1 MRVNCNISAI
11 IANNYLG
18 KGQKAANN
26 AIERL
31 SSGLKINHAE
41 DDAAGLAIAKK
52 MHTQI
57 KALKKANEN
66 GSAGVSVVQTAESAL
81 NELESMLQ
89 RARELAVQAGS
100 DAYSGEDKDAIRE
113 ELKKINDEID
123 RISTDTEY
131 NTMPLLDGTLSRRVY
146 PDVDGVDVISTTS
159 GVLAKKYEIS
169 LAAPAT
175 QASLTCTDFAGT
187 VTEQQAGF
195 MKINDALI
203 EIAEGDTFDDVYAK
217 LHEGC
222 LRANVAMDGTAT
234 PITFTNQNYGSAE
247 ELVIKFSNPDTAALF
262 GLAEEQTV
270 VGTDCEINLGA
281 GFSSTAKATA
291 EGQWVTIKDI
301 NNFEMKIEIT
311 DEMPVGTPCNL
322 NVTDIGTM
330 GIQIGANQGQQLII
344 DIPKINSHVLGMDQ
358 VNLGTSKCA
367 TESITKIDKAIEL
380 VSSARTNLG
389 AYQNR
394 LESSISSL
402 EAYEEN
408 ITSAL
413 SSVEDCDMAEEMT
426 EYTARNVV
434 SQAATSVLAQANE
447 RPQTVLQLLQ

>member
-175 QASLTCTDFAGT
+175 PASLTCTDFAGT

-262 GLAEEQTV
+262 GL
-270 VGTDCEINLGA
+270 
-281 GFSSTAKATA
+281 
-291 EGQWVTIKDI
+291 
-301 NNFEMKIEIT
+301 EMKIEIT

>member
-1 MRVNCNISAI
+1 MRVNCNISAL
-11 IANNYLG
+11 IANNQLG
-18 KGQKAANN
+18 KGQTAANN

-31 SSGLKINHAE
+31 SSGLKINHAV

-57 KALKKANEN
+57 KALKRANDN
-66 GSAGVSVVQTAESAL
+66 GTAGVSVVQTAESAL

-100 DAYSGEDKDAIRE
+100 DAYSGDDKDAIRE
-113 ELKKINDEID
+113 ELQKINDEID

-131 NTMPLLDGTLSRRVY
+131 NTMPLLDGTLSRRIY
-146 PDVDGVDVISTTS
+146 ADVDGIDVVSTTS
-159 GVLAKKYEIS
+159 GVLAKEYEIS
-169 LAAPAT
+169 LTAPAT
-175 QASLTCTDFAGT
+175 QASISCTDFAGT

-195 MKINDALI
+195 MKVNDALI

-222 LRANVAMDGTAT
+222 LRANVNMDGTAT

-247 ELVIKFSNPDTAALF
+247 ELVIKFSNADTAALF
-262 GLAEEQTV
+262 GLAQQQTAA
-270 VGTDCEINLGA
+270 GTDCEISLGA
-281 GFSSTAKATA
+281 GFSQTAKATA
-291 EGQWVTIKDI
+291 EGRWVTVKDI
-301 NNFEMKIEIT
+301 NDFEMKMEIT
-311 DEMPVGTPCNL
+311 DDMPVGTPCNL

-344 DIPKINSHVLGMDQ
+344 DIPKINSHILGMDQ

-367 TESITKIDKAIEL
+367 TESITKIDKAIAL
-380 VSSARTNLG
+380 VSGARTSLG

-408 ITSAL
+408 ITAAL

-426 EYTARNVV
+426 EYTSRNVV
-434 SQAATSVLAQANE
+434 TQAATSVLAQANE
-447 RPQTVLQLLQ
+447 RPQMVLQLLQ